1 MAAKSF
7 TLLPYLD
14 NIIYLPRQLGGCGT
28 TPFLSLAERSGAY
41 EYI

>member
-1 MAAKSF
+1 MHI
-7 TLLPYLD
+7 D
-14 NIIYLPRQLGGCGT
+14 NIIYLPRQLGGCVA